1 MEQLFL
7 CAACPI
13 LSPLE
18 ARRAEEL
25 GTEAPDKTDEPF
37 SRLESGI
44 YNEIINLF
52 AKVLFIQGASSMF
65 SEVILQS

>member
-7 CAACPI
+7 CGACPI

-25 GTEAPDKTDEPF
+25 GSEASHNTDEPF
-37 SRLESGI
+37 SGH
-44 YNEIINLF
+44 
-52 AKVLFIQGASSMF
+52 
-65 SEVILQS
+65 LQ